1 MRNEKKSEEEEEEG
15 VTASFEGNLGE
26 EEEVLFCGIK
36 EYEKGIK
43 RTGRG
48 GTRINQIDSRVFLVN
63 FKY

>member
-1 MRNEKKSEEEEEEG
+1 MRNDKKSEEEEEEG

-36 EYEKGIK
+36 EYETGIK

-48 GTRINQIDSRVFLVN
+48 GTTINQIDSRVFLVD
-63 FKY
+63 FIY